1 MIDLKQCSLGIE
13 FGSTRIKAVLV
24 DAACKPVA
32 QGDFTWENRLE
43 NGVWTYPLEEV
54 WLGVQAAYAALAAD
68 MLAKYGQPLTTV
80 GCIGISAMM
89 HGYLAF
95 DAAGRLLVPFRTW
108 RNTMTGA
115 AAEELTAAFGFN
127 IPQRWSVAHLYQ
139 AMLNREAH
147 LLQLG
152 FFTTL
157 AGYVHWQLTGR
168 KVLGVG
174 DASGM
179 FPIDSSTGRYDAG
192 MLAKFN
198 ALAAKRGYPVD
209 LAALLP
215 AVLSAGEN
223 AGTLTAEGAKLLDP
237 TGTLQPGVPFCPP
250 EGDAG
255 TGMVATNS
263 VAPRTGNV
271 SAGTSIFAMVV
282 LEKPL
287 SQVYPEIDMVTTPDG
302 AAVAMVHCNN
312 CTSDLNAWVDLLAES
327 AALCGEDIDKGTL
340 FTRLFNESL
349 KGAPDCGGITPVNYI
364 SGESVTHFDAGV
376 PLLLRR
382 PDSAFTLAN
391 FMRANIYSAFATLAM
406 GMEILRKENVAMDT
420 LLGHGG
426 IFKTPGVA
434 QRYLAAAAGAPI
446 TCMET
451 AGEGGP
457 YGMALLAAYRLH
469 RAEGETLAAYL
480 NRCVFADAQSTTLS
494 PDPAE
499 QAGFAA
505 FLNQYQTALKAE
517 RAVVDQRRCS
527 YAEKLR
533 VLVCSR
539 QSVPVR
545 ARSARDCRRPCGR
558 NGR

>member
-1 MIDLKQCSLGIE
+1 MLTLKECTLGIE

-24 DAACKPVA
+24 DENCKPVA
-32 QGDFTWENRLE
+32 QGNFTWENRLE
-43 NGVWTYPLEEV
+43 NGVWTYPLAEV
-54 WLGVQAAYAALAAD
+54 WQGVQAAYAALAAD
-68 MLAKYGQPLTTV
+68 VQAKFGQPLTTV

-95 DAAGRLLVPFRTW
+95 DAAGNLLTPFRTW

-115 AAEELTAAFGFN
+115 AAAELTAAFGFN

-139 AMLNREAH
+139 AMLNREPH
-147 LLQLG
+147 LPQLD

-168 KVLGVG
+168 TVLGVG

-179 FPIDSSTGRYDAG
+179 FPIDSATGQYNAG

-198 ALAAKRGYPVD
+198 TLAAECGCPVN

-215 AVLSAGEN
+215 AVLSAGED

-237 TGTLQPGVPFCPP
+237 TGVLQAGVPLCPP

-255 TGMVATNS
+255 TGMAATNS

-287 SQVYPEIDMVTTPDG
+287 SKVYPEIDMVTTPDG

-327 AALCGEDIDKGTL
+327 AALCGAHIDKGEL

-349 KGAPDCGGITPVNYI
+349 HGAPDCGGITPVNYI
-364 SGESVTHFDAGV
+364 SGESVTHLDAGA

-382 PDSAFTLAN
+382 PDSALTLAN

-406 GMEILRKENVAMDT
+406 GLEILKKESVAVDT

-426 IFKTPGVA
+426 IFKTPGIA
-434 QRYLAAAAGAPI
+434 QRYLAAAAGAPV

-469 RAEGETLAAYL
+469 RADGETLAGYL
-480 NRCVFADAQSTTLS
+480 NRCVFADARSTALS
-494 PDPAE
+494 PDPVE
-499 QAGFAA
+499 QAGFAV
-505 FLNQYQTALKAE
+505 FLKQYQTALQAE
-517 RAVVDQRRCS
+517 RAVI
-527 YAEKLR
+527 E
-533 VLVCSR
+533 
-539 QSVPVR
+539 
-545 ARSARDCRRPCGR
+545 
-558 NGR
+558 

>member
-1 MIDLKQCSLGIE
+1 MLTLKECTLGIE

-24 DAACKPVA
+24 DENCKPVA

-43 NGVWTYPLEEV
+43 NGVWTYPLAEV
-54 WLGVQAAYAALAAD
+54 WQGVQAAYAALAAD
-68 MLAKYGQPLTTV
+68 VQAKFGQPLTTV

-95 DAAGRLLVPFRTW
+95 DAAGNLLTPFRTW

-115 AAEELTAAFGFN
+115 AAAELTAAFGFN

-139 AMLNREAH
+139 AMLNREPH
-147 LLQLG
+147 LPQLD

-179 FPIDSSTGRYDAG
+179 FPIDSATGQYNAG

-198 ALAAKRGYPVD
+198 TLAAERSCPVN

-215 AVLSAGEN
+215 TVLSAGED

-237 TGTLQPGVPFCPP
+237 TGVLQAGVPLCPP

-255 TGMVATNS
+255 TGMAATNS

-271 SAGTSIFAMVV
+271 SAGPSIFAMVV

-287 SQVYPEIDMVTTPDG
+287 SKVYPEIDMVTTPDG

-327 AALCGEDIDKGTL
+327 AALCGARIDKGEL

-349 KGAPDCGGITPVNYI
+349 HGAPDCGGITPVNYI
-364 SGESVTHFDAGV
+364 SGESVTHLDAGA

-382 PDSAFTLAN
+382 PDSALTLAN

-406 GMEILRKENVAMDT
+406 GLEILKKESVAVDT

-426 IFKTPGVA
+426 IFKTPGIA
-434 QRYLAAAAGAPI
+434 QRYLAAAAGAPV

-469 RAEGETLAAYL
+469 RADGETLAGFL
-480 NRCVFADAQSTTLS
+480 NRCVFADARSTALS
-494 PDPAE
+494 PDPVE
-499 QAGFAA
+499 QAGFAE
-505 FLNQYQTALKAE
+505 FLKLYQTALQAE
-517 RAVVDQRRCS
+517 RAVI
-527 YAEKLR
+527 E
-533 VLVCSR
+533 
-539 QSVPVR
+539 
-545 ARSARDCRRPCGR
+545 
-558 NGR
+558 